1 MTDDPESSDVSLTS
15 KLDSAFRLAEKRSGD
30 HASILRLL
38 REVAH
43 AADAMSIISTNDLM
57 DDISTPSLRIFLI
70 PSLQAELETCAR
82 IESQTDRLQQ
92 RKSHVQAAIGAAR
105 VFFTIARKHQIL
117 PTSLKKLLQPY
128 LSPETPSKMLSPAEK
143 RMNKIQQYKL
153 EKAVQAQ
160 LTVFRDTYRSR
171 KALKSTQEAP
181 SNVYYDLLVIQTK
194 AKTNASDPALDGDD
208 DGGGGDG
215 DGDDDDD
222 DVTDLDRVVM
232 PSYEVLPV
240 SGLRGYLCLLIVL
253 HALRTASIIESATQ
267 ELELLSHAPQSSP
280 SEAHGHPAEP
290 DKTWRLDTGWT
301 SASAA
306 NGPLLSETG
315 RPLRPFTITAS
326 SAATKREQLASEVF
340 RPSHR
345 LPTMSIDEYLE
356 EEARRG
362 NIIQGGGQS
371 QSQQPTP
378 REQREERAEND
389 GTRDADDAEEEAR
402 QEAIYW
408 DSFKES
414 HRRGEGNTMN
424 RG

>member
-1 MTDDPESSDVSLTS
+1 MMTDDPESSDASLTL

-30 HASILRLL
+30 DASVLRLL

-43 AADAMSIISTNDLM
+43 AADAMSIISANDLK
-57 DDISTPSLRIFLI
+57 DDISTPSLRLFLI

-82 IESQTDRLQQ
+82 IESQTDRLQL

-105 VFFTIARKHQIL
+105 VFFTIARKHEIL
-117 PTSLKKLLQPY
+117 PTSLTRLLQPY
-128 LSPETPSKMLSPAEK
+128 LNPETPSKMLSPAEK

-160 LTVFRDTYRSR
+160 LTVFRDAYRSR
-171 KALKSTQEAP
+171 KAPKSTQEAP

-194 AKTNASDPALDGDD
+194 IKTNASDPALDGDD
-208 DGGGGDG
+208 DGG
-215 DGDDDDD
+215 DDDDD
-222 DVTDLDRVVM
+222 DDDGTDLDRVVT

-253 HALRTASIIESATQ
+253 HALRTANTIESATQ
-267 ELELLSHAPQSSP
+267 ELELLSHAPPP
-280 SEAHGHPAEP
+280 SLTDAHGHSAEP

-326 SAATKREQLASEVF
+326 STATKREQLASEVF

-362 NIIQGGGQS
+362 NIIQGGGHS

-378 REQREERAEND
+378 REQRAERAEND
-389 GTRDADDAEEEAR
+389 GTRDAEDAEEEAR